1 MKKITFFVVVA
12 LLSTTTICACTGN
25 TAPETTTAETIEKD
39 NTTVEILYF
48 HGKQRC
54 ATCMAIE
61 KETKALV
68 EGELAQQVKDGEVNF
83 RIVDFSTEEGK
94 ELAATYKVSFSS
106 LFVISS
112 DGAEDLTRFAFAK
125 GRTNAEEFRKAL
137 KEKVVNAI
145 K

>member
-1 MKKITFFVVVA
+1 
-12 LLSTTTICACTGN
+12 
-25 TAPETTTAETIEKD
+25 
-39 NTTVEILYF
+39 
-48 HGKQRC
+48 
-54 ATCMAIE
+54 MAIE

-94 ELAATYKVSFSS
+94 KLAATYKVSFSS

-125 GRTNAEEFRKAL
+125 ARTNAEEFRKAL

>member
-1 MKKITFFVVVA
+1 MKKITLFVVVA
-12 LLSTTTICACTGN
+12 LLSTTTICARTGN
-25 TAPETTTAETIEKD
+25 TAPETTTTETIEKD

-68 EGELAQQVKDGEVNF
+68 EGELAQQVKDG
-83 RIVDFSTEEGK
+83 
-94 ELAATYKVSFSS
+94 
-106 LFVISS
+106 
-112 DGAEDLTRFAFAK
+112 AEDLTRFAFAK
-125 GRTNAEEFRKAL
+125 ARTNAEEFRKAL
-137 KEKVVNAI
+137 KEKVVNSI